1 MSRLVEL
8 AIAGVIVLTTG
19 AVVAEPQSDT
29 QSAVK
34 QRGALNCGVNPGL
47 PGFGQSDDRGDWR
60 GFDVDY
66 CKAIAAAVLGNAD
79 KVSYVPANARERFML
94 LQNGAVD
101 VLIRNTT
108 WTSTRDSAYG
118 IAFVAVNYYDGQGF
132 MVKASRGVKSAKQ
145 LNGAS
150 VCLLGGTTTELNLA
164 SYFKANDLAF
174 KPLLFEKFD
183 EAVQA
188 YLADRCEAYTA
199 DESSLYSARVLQA
212 RPAQHVVLP
221 EVISKEPLGPAV
233 RQGDARWFMI
243 VRWVHFALLDAEEL
257 GVTQANVEEMRGS
270 PNPEIRLLLGVE
282 GDFGRDLGLDNDF
295 AARVIKS
302 VGNYGEIFERNVG
315 ATSRLRIAR
324 GLNNLWNKGGIQYAP
339 PVR

>member
-1 MSRLVEL
+1 
-8 AIAGVIVLTTG
+8 
-19 AVVAEPQSDT
+19 
-29 QSAVK
+29 
-34 QRGALNCGVNPGL
+34 
-47 PGFGQSDDRGDWR
+47 
-60 GFDVDY
+60 
-66 CKAIAAAVLGNAD
+66 
-79 KVSYVPANARERFML
+79 
-94 LQNGAVD
+94 
-101 VLIRNTT
+101 
-108 WTSTRDSAYG
+108 
-118 IAFVAVNYYDGQGF
+118 
-132 MVKASRGVKSAKQ
+132 VKSAKE

-150 VCLLGGTTTELNLA
+150 ICLLGGTTTELNLA
-164 SYFKANDLAF
+164 SYFKANNLEF
-174 KPLLFEKFD
+174 RPLVFETFD
-183 EAVQA
+183 AAVQA

-212 RPAQHVVLP
+212 RPAQHLVLP
-221 EVISKEPLGPAV
+221 EVISKEPLGPSV
-233 RQGDARWFMI
+233 RQGDARWFAI

-270 PNPEIRLLLGVE
+270 PNPEVRLLLGVE
-282 GDFGRDLGLDNDF
+282 GEFGRDLGLDNDF